1 MDDGDQAAD
10 GGTPPEGLP
19 AEELPAEARR
29 LADRLEYL
37 FSHVQPLRRRHTLQ
51 EVVDGI
57 RADGGDD
64 TTLSVGRLSMLVNG
78 KVPNP
83 TIGTL
88 RSLARFFGVPVAYFV
103 DDDVAAQT
111 MAQLAL
117 LHAIRANDV
126 QAVALRAAAVATSSA
141 HGVDMVRTLVERA
154 RRVADGTNGAPDRT
168 PDAAPGADR
177 SQGRPSRDA

>member
-1 MDDGDQAAD
+1 MDDGDQAAE
-10 GGTPPEGLP
+10 GGTPPEG
-19 AEELPAEARR
+19 LPAEARR

-57 RADGGDD
+57 RDDGGAGD

-88 RSLARFFGVPVAYFV
+88 RSLARFFGVPIAYFV

-117 LHAIRANDV
+117 LNAIRANDV

-141 HGVDMVRTLVERA
+141 HGIDMVRTLVERA
-154 RRVADGTNGAPDRT
+154 RGVADGTHGAPDRT
-168 PDAAPGADR
+168 PGGTAGADR
-177 SQGRPSRDA
+177 PE

>member
-1 MDDGDQAAD
+1 M
-10 GGTPPEGLP
+10 
-19 AEELPAEARR
+19 
-29 LADRLEYL
+29 
-37 FSHVQPLRRRHTLQ
+37 
-51 EVVDGI
+51 VDGI
-57 RADGGDD
+57 RADGGD

-83 TIGTL
+83 TVGTL

-154 RRVADGTNGAPDRT
+154 RRVADGTHAVPDRT
-168 PDAAPGADR
+168 PDAASGADR

>member
-1 MDDGDQAAD
+1 MDDGDQAVD
-10 GGTPPEGLP
+10 GNAPP
-19 AEELPAEARR
+19 EELPAEARR

-57 RADGGDD
+57 REDGGAGD

-88 RSLARFFGVPVAYFV
+88 RSLARFFGVPTAYFV

-117 LHAIRANDV
+117 LNAIRANDV

-141 HGVDMVRTLVERA
+141 HGIDMVRTLVERA
-154 RRVADGTNGAPDRT
+154 RRVADGTDGTA
-168 PDAAPGADR
+168 G
-177 SQGRPSRDA
+177 